1 MKYIFLTLCLFLGL
15 SNYAAGDGFLINEYD
30 VAKNLSQETKMPL
43 LVIYSADYCAYCK
56 LLKEEIL
63 LPSGIDNAIIC
74 ILDLEDNQKLAK
86 RMGVKKLP
94 TSVLL
99 DVNGKEISRKIGYNQ
114 KEYLIWLDKHEIKS
128 R

>member
-63 LPSGIDNAIIC
+63 LQSSIDNAIIC